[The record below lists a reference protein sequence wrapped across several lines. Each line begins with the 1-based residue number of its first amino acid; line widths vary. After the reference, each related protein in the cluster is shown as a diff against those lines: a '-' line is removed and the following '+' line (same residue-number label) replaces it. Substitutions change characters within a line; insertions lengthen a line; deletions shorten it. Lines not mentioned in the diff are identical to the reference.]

1 MYYSQLRA
9 FHAVAQHGGFSKAA
23 NKLNLTQPAISDQVR
38 KLEDLFDVVLF
49 DRRKRAVR
57 PTELGER
64 LFEITRRM
72 FDIEGQAIELLTESR
87 ALKVG
92 HINIAADSPVYA
104 ARLIGAFRQKHPGIT
119 VSLHVC
125 NSEAALQALFDY
137 DADAAVISPEPIDDR
152 LLRITLS
159 VDSIIAFV
167 HPGNPLARNTS
178 IDLQELSRAP
188 VILRETGSH
197 TRRTI
202 EEEAAR
208 IGIRINV
215 VMEADSREAIR
226 EAAFAGVGV
235 GVLSKPEFGDDKRLS
250 VLSINGCER
259 QMPESLVCLKDRARH
274 RLVDAFWTVG
284 KEFVGLDAHAQG
296 R

>member
-104 ARLIGAFRQKHPGIT
+104 ARLIGAFRRKHPGIT

-167 HPGNPLARNTS
+167 HPDNPLANKPS
-178 IDLQELSRAP
+178 IDLKDLALAP

-208 IGIRINV
+208 NGIRINV

-226 EAAFAGVGV
+226 EAAFEGVGV
-235 GVLSKPEFGDDKRLS
+235 GVLSRPEFGEDKRLS
-250 VLSINGCER
+250 VLAINGCER
-259 QMPESLVCLKDRARH
+259 QLPESLVCLKDRAHH
-274 RLVDAFWTVG
+274 RLVDAFWSVG
-284 KEFVGLDAHAQG
+284 REFVGQG
-296 R
+296 PAI